1 MTVVASIDPRTG
13 AQAAVVAEET
23 TSAEVDRLCRAAAS
37 AAPWLEAAGREF
49 RASLLRRMADALE
62 ARGEEVVALA
72 DRETGIG
79 PTRLGGELRRTCFQ
93 LRLFAEVLEEGA
105 YLEATID
112 PPADTPMGPRPDLRR
127 MLVPIG
133 PVAVFGAS
141 NFPLAFSVPGGD
153 TASALAVGCPVV
165 VKAHESHPATS
176 ELCFWILREALDEL
190 GCPEGTFALVHG
202 RQAGAE
208 LVGHPD
214 VRAVA
219 FTGSP
224 AGGRALFDLINRRPD
239 PIPFYGELGSLNP
252 VVVTPG
258 AAQERAVE
266 IADGLAA
273 SFTVAAG
280 QLCTKPGV
288 VLVPRG
294 AAGDALVDAVARS
307 VAETRDQVLLNARI
321 AQDYAETT
329 GRLRE
334 LPSVSVVAEGE
345 TAPVEGFRAVPL
357 LLSVD
362 ASGLDDAVT
371 GECFGPVTV
380 LVRYDGEAELAA
392 AVGQLPSSL
401 TAAVHSAPSEAEL
414 VARLTDLLRQTT
426 GRLIYDGFPT
436 GVSVS
441 WAQHHGGPWPATNSL
456 HTSVGTSAVRRF
468 LRPSVWQDAP
478 QHVLPAE
485 LRSGPVAVP
494 RRMDGVLRLPDVAR
508 DS

>member
-13 AQAAVVAEET
+13 TRGEVVAEET
-23 TSAEVDRLCRAAAS
+23 GAAELDRLCRAAAD
-37 AAPWLEAAGREF
+37 AAGWLEAAGRDF
-49 RASLLRRMADALE
+49 RAGLLRRMADALE
-62 ARGEEVVALA
+62 ARGEDIVATA
-72 DRETGIG
+72 DRETAIG
-79 PTRLGGELRRTCFQ
+79 PTRLGGELRRTCYQ
-93 LRLFAEVLEEGA
+93 LRLFAEVLEEGS

-112 PPADTPMGPRPDLRR
+112 PPGETPMGPRPDLRR

-165 VKAHESHPATS
+165 IKAHESHPATS
-176 ELCFWILREALDEL
+176 ELCFSIMRGAADEL
-190 GCPEGTFALVHG
+190 GCPEGTLSLVHG
-202 RQAGAE
+202 RQAGAD
-208 LVGHPD
+208 LVSHPEI
-214 VRAVA
+214 RAVA

-239 PIPFYGELGSLNP
+239 PIPFYGELGSINP
-252 VVVTPG
+252 VIVTPG
-258 AAQERAVE
+258 AADERAAA
-266 IADGLAA
+266 IAEGLVG

-288 VLVPRG
+288 VLVPRSAG
-294 AAGDALVDAVARS
+294 GDALVEAVSAA
-307 VAETRDQVLLNARI
+307 VGATGDQVLLNERI
-321 AQDYAETT
+321 AADYASTT
-329 GRLRE
+329 GRLRT
-334 LPSVSVVAEGE
+334 LPSVSVVAQGEGS
-345 TAPVEGFRAVPL
+345 AADGFRAAPL

-362 ASGLDDAVT
+362 VENLDDAVT
-371 GECFGPVTV
+371 GECFGPMTV
-380 LVRYDGEAELAA
+380 LVRYDGEDELAA
-392 AVGQLPSSL
+392 AVAKLPSSL
-401 TAAVHSAPSEAEL
+401 TAAVHSAPAEGEL
-414 VARLTDLLRQTT
+414 TGRLTDLLRRVA

-468 LRPSVWQDAP
+468 LRPTAWQDAP

-485 LRSGPVAVP
+485 LRDGSVDVP
-494 RRMDGVLRLPDVAR
+494 RRIDGRLQLPE
-508 DS
+508 